1 MKIIEV
7 ETQPMDG
14 RRLTSHAY
22 FFPKNESVL
31 ENLANRRSRP
41 SAEYKALLLEYLHS
55 QGITGVKPVWSQRC
69 GCSCGCSP
77 GFRINGLDNYF
88 KDFFFTVAND

>member
-1 MKIIEV
+1 MRITDVSK
-7 ETQPMDG
+7 QPMDG

-22 FFPKNESVL
+22 FFPKDESIV

-41 SAEYKALLLEYLHS
+41 TAEYKDLLLEYLHKE
-55 QGITGVKPVWSQRC
+55 GITGVKPVWSQRC
-69 GCSCGCSP
+69 GCKCGCSP

-88 KDFFFTVAND
+88 KDFFFEVAAD